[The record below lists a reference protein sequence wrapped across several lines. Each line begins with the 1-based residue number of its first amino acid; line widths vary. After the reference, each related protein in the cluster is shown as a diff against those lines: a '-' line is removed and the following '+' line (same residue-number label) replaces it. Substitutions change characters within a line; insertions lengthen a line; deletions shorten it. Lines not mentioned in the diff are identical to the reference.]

1 MSLKA
6 FHLVFIVASI
16 LLALGFAA
24 WAFVTYF
31 SAQGGNIWD
40 LVMGAASALVA
51 VGLVF
56 YERYFL
62 KKLKNVSYL

>member
-16 LLALGFAA
+16 LLAVGFAV
-24 WAFVTYF
+24 WSLMDYF
-31 SAQGGNIWD
+31 SPHGGIWD
-40 LVMGAASALVA
+40 LVAGIGAVITAI
-51 VGLVF
+51 GLII

-62 KKLKNVSYL
+62 KKTKNVSYL

>member
-16 LLALGFAA
+16 VLAFGFGVWLVTDFVREGGLLKVIFAVIS
-24 WAFVTYF
+24 FGV
-31 SAQGGNIWD
+31 G
-40 LVMGAASALVA
+40 
-51 VGLVF
+51 VGLIF

-62 KKLKNVSYL
+62 KKTKNVSYL

>member
-6 FHLVFIVASI
+6 FHLVFIIASI
-16 LLALGFAA
+16 ILSLGFAA
-24 WAFVTYF
+24 WALVNYF
-31 SAQGGNIWD
+31 SAHAGVWY
-40 LVMGAASALVA
+40 LVAGLGSAAAA

-56 YERYFL
+56 YEIYFL

>member
-6 FHLVFIVASI
+6 FHIVFIVASI
-16 LLALGFAA
+16 ALAIGFGVWLAVN
-24 WAFVTYF
+24 FF
-31 SAQGGNIWD
+31 SEGGVLNLIFA
-40 LVMGAASALVA
+40 LVSFGVA

-62 KKLKNVSYL
+62 KKTKNVSYL

>member
-6 FHLVFIVASI
+6 FHLVFIIASI
-16 LLALGFAA
+16 ALAFGCGIWELRS
-24 WAFVTYF
+24 YF
-31 SAQGGNIWD
+31 SPDGGGLD
-40 LVMGAASALVA
+40 LVFGLAAMAGGA
-51 VGLVF
+51 GLIV

>member
-6 FHLVFIVASI
+6 FHLVFVIAAI
-16 LLALGFAA
+16 MLAFGFAA
-24 WAFVTYF
+24 WSLVNYF
-31 SAQGGNIWD
+31 SAHGVAWD
-40 LVMGAASALVA
+40 LVWGLLSVAIGAALV
-51 VGLVF
+51 V

>member
-16 LLALGFAA
+16 VLAFGFGV
-24 WAFVTYF
+24 WLVVDFF
-31 SAQGGNIWD
+31 QEGGI
-40 LVMGAASALVA
+40 LKLIFA
-51 VGLVF
+51 VVSFGVGIGLIF

-62 KKLKNVSYL
+62 KKTKNVSYL

>member
-6 FHLVFIVASI
+6 FHLVFIIASI
-16 LLALGFAA
+16 GLALAFGA
-24 WAFVTYF
+24 WSLVNYF
-31 SAQGGNIWD
+31 SAQGRLRD
-40 LVMGAASALVA
+40 LIIAIASALVA
-51 VGLVF
+51 LGLVF

>member
-6 FHLVFIVASI
+6 FHVIFISVSCA
-16 LLALGFAA
+16 LALGFGV
-24 WAFVTYF
+24 WELKEYF
-31 SAQGGNIWD
+31 SADGRVLD
-40 LVMGAASALVA
+40 LVFGLGAFGAAI
-51 VGLVF
+51 GLIF